1 MTVTAVDERLLL
13 ELQAIAGI
21 PNLPTQDTY
30 WYRMALSGEG
40 PHAYDWSDKPHRLV
54 FDLCR
59 LLEAQT
65 SELLAARQEIAG
77 LREGLAN
84 SEARA
89 RELEGAIGD
98 RTEIPESPAARKA
111 MLAYYRRMV
120 ELYEATK

>member
-1 MTVTAVDERLLL
+1 MTVTAVDERLRQIALIL
-13 ELQAIAGI
+13 DREIADLGYPVGMGMAPHPDTTKRIAGAIAI
-21 PNLPTQDTY
+21 
-30 WYRMALSGEG
+30 AI
-40 PHAYDWSDKPHRLV
+40 
-54 FDLCR
+54 
-59 LLEAQT
+59 EA
-65 SELLAARQEIAG
+65 ELLAARKEIAG